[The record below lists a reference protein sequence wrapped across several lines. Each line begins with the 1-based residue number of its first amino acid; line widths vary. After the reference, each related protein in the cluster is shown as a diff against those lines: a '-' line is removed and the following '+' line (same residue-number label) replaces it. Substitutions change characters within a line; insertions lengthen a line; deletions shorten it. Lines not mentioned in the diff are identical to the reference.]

1 MHRKLRIPGRLSRQI
16 IVAAAIS
23 LLAAGVVSADKKHPP
38 ATPIDLNAATVK
50 ELEQL
55 PGVGPTTAKA
65 IVEFRTKSG
74 RFHRVNDLLVIR
86 GISEA
91 KLKKMRPYVTIGP
104 PPASTA
110 TPPPQKTSPPTP
122 KPQPSTAH
130 PPGSTSPP
138 KPQSPAPA
146 SSTKPQPAASTSPS
160 TPQPPATT
168 ASH

>member
-1 MHRKLRIPGRLSRQI
+1 MFRAAHITWQFSSRVI
-16 IVAAAIS
+16 LALAIVLLVAA
-23 LLAAGVVSADKKHPP
+23 VNSAEKKHPP

-104 PPASTA
+104 APAASATPAAQKASTA
-110 TPPPQKTSPPTP
+110 TP
-122 KPQPSTAH
+122 KPSFPTAH
-130 PPGSTSPP
+130 APASASPP
-138 KPQSPAPA
+138 KPQPG
-146 SSTKPQPAASTSPS
+146 AA
-160 TPQPPATT
+160 TPP
-168 ASH
+168 H